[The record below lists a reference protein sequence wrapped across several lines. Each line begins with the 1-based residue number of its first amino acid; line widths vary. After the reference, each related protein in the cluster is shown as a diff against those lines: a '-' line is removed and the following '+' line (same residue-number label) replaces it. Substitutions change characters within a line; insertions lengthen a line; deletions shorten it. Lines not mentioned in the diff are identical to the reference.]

1 MSNIA
6 PDSRAE
12 LLRIANLM
20 GVGPEDIE
28 FLGELSAES
37 LFEFRQQLIA
47 IYFEENPSLRRLA
60 KIANMLPSSVI
71 AKITQEAIGPI
82 LAARVVGEV
91 DTRAAVGILK
101 RVPIDFI
108 CDTAVQADPR
118 RVIPLFSESPT
129 QIAKDVADEL
139 IRRKEYV
146 AIGQLIAFVE
156 DDVMEHALNNAS
168 DIDIL
173 NSSFLVEDKER
184 LGDGVA
190 MLTDERVRSLIKTAA
205 KQQMW
210 LEALDLMSH
219 LDLDEF
225 RRVST
230 QAMALDDA
238 TLDALLAFVN
248 EHGLWYVALPA
259 ICLADN
265 PSKGAAA
272 LLRAKPAVK
281 KGCASA
287 ASSTDYADDVS
298 ELLEKVDDPALSKLL
313 SPALAA

>member
-1 MSNIA
+1 MN

-28 FLGELSAES
+28 FLGQLSAES
-37 LFEFRQQLIA
+37 LYEFRQQLIG
-47 IYFEENPSLRRLA
+47 IYFEENPSLKRLA

-91 DTRAAVGILK
+91 DTKAAVGILK

-118 RVIPLFSESPT
+118 RVIPLFSEAPT
-129 QIAKDVADEL
+129 QIAMDVADEL
-139 IRRKEYV
+139 IARKEYV

-156 DDVMEHALNNAS
+156 DDVMDHALSNAS

-173 NSSFLVEDKER
+173 KSSFLVEDKER

-190 MLTDERVRSLIKTAA
+190 MLSDARVRSLIKTAA
-205 KQQMW
+205 KKEMW

-219 LDLDEF
+219 LDLEEF

-230 QAMALDDA
+230 QAMSLDDA
-238 TLDALLAFVN
+238 TLDALLVFVN
-248 EHGLWYVALPA
+248 ANDLWHVALPA

-265 PSKGAAA
+265 PSRGAEAIK
-272 LLRAKPAVK
+272 RAKPATRT
-281 KGCASA
+281 GFLAA
-287 ASSTDYADDVS
+287 ASSADYADDIS
-298 ELLEKVDDPALSKLL
+298 ELLEKVGDPALAKLL
-313 SPALAA
+313 GPALAVAAN

>member
-1 MSNIA
+1 MNDIA

-28 FLGELSAES
+28 FLGQLSAAS
-37 LFEFRQQLIA
+37 LAEFRQQLIGV
-47 IYFEENPSLRRLA
+47 YFEENPSLKRLA
-60 KIANMLPSSVI
+60 RIANMLPSSVI
-71 AKITQEAIGPI
+71 AKITEEAIGPI

-91 DTRAAVGILK
+91 DTKAAVGILK

-118 RVIPLFSESPT
+118 RVIPLFSETPT
-129 QIAKDVADEL
+129 PIAKDVADEL

-156 DDVMEHALNNAS
+156 DDVMEHALSNAS

-173 NSSFLVEDKER
+173 KSSFLVEDKER

-190 MLTDERVRSLIKTAA
+190 MLTDARVRSLIRTAA
-205 KQQMW
+205 KKEMW

-219 LDLDEF
+219 LDLEEF

-230 QAMALDDA
+230 QAMSLDDA

-248 EHGLWYVALPA
+248 EHDLWYVALPA

-265 PSKGAAA
+265 PSKGVAA

-281 KGCASA
+281 KGFVSA
-287 ASSTDYADDVS
+287 ASSADSADDIS

-313 SPALAA
+313 SPAVAA

>member
-1 MSNIA
+1 MNIA

-20 GVGPEDIE
+20 GVGADDLE
-28 FLGELSAES
+28 FLGRLSPES
-37 LFEFRQQLIA
+37 LHAFRQQLIA

-60 KIANMLPSSVI
+60 KIANILPSSVI
-71 AKITQEAIGPI
+71 AKITEEAIGPI

-108 CDTAVQADPR
+108 CDTAIQTDPR
-118 RVIPLFSESPT
+118 RVKPLFSEAPR
-129 QIAKDVADEL
+129 QIAMDVADEL

-156 DDVMEHALNNAS
+156 DDVMDHALSNAS

-173 NSSFLVEDKER
+173 MSSLLVEDKER

-190 MLTDERVRSLIKTAA
+190 MLSDARVRSLIKTAA
-205 KQQMW
+205 KKEMW

-219 LDLDEF
+219 LNLDEF

-230 QAMALDDA
+230 QAMSLDAA

-248 EHGLWYVALPA
+248 VNDLWYVALPA

-265 PSKGAAA
+265 PSRGAAA
-272 LLRAKPAVK
+272 LMHAKPAVR
-281 KGCASA
+281 KGFVAA
-287 ASSTDYADDVS
+287 ASSADYADDIS
-298 ELLEKVDDPALSKLL
+298 ELLEKVDDPALKKLL